1 MHRGV
6 FRKVIWNKVFYP
18 VKDEKDKCTV
28 KRGLCAVVREAHVLG
43 TVSPIAVC

>member
-1 MHRGV
+1 M
-6 FRKVIWNKVFYP
+6 WNKVFYP
-18 VKDEKDKCTV
+18 VKDEKDKCAV